1 MYALLSQ
8 KDLIGLYT
16 SFSDAIN
23 KTKPF
28 IEWKIYNI
36 IPNSSNPI
44 IYDEKQ
50 ISFDKSYINIITE
63 NLLN

>member
-1 MYALLSQ
+1 MYAVLSQ

-23 KTKPF
+23 ETKALM
-28 IEWKIYNI
+28 EWKIYNI
-36 IPNSSNPI
+36 TQNSSNPI
-44 IYDEKQ
+44 IYDEK
-50 ISFDKSYINIITE
+50 ISFDKSYTNIITE